1 MTQKCRKNLSF
12 FRHFFFLHLR
22 CLIPAVHPLFRIH
35 TCRFFTLPYTFCE
48 QIFNLPVYGAKII
61 FCPGCDLIIQFCRE
75 PERDLFLRSA
85 LCHISTDFLNLQ
97 PAVHRDFHRA
107 RQEDWRPWQLF
118 APHLI
123 RLPDSHSDA
132 PVPSQPYRLLR
143 QRSSFSHQ

>member
-1 MTQKCRKNLSF
+1 MAL
-12 FRHFFFLHLR
+12 
-22 CLIPAVHPLFRIH
+22 PEWLFRKSLFNIQFRRFIH
-35 TCRFFTLPYTFCE
+35 SVGNIFSVLFALPDTFCE